1 MIGSP
6 SYEALQKNKFVKY
19 WNTEKKKNIYIYIYI
34 EIRDK
39 TNGYSIGFKGTFTR
53 GQPFKFDEGG
63 VGELALLIYVDTRL
77 FNSLHLFFPVHVGL
91 HLFFLWNHTSPF
103 KKKTVGLFRDFLI
116 EKFLPLL
123 LRKKKVFGVFCTSSS
138 LLAIWFRC
146 TVLSFYSACQIFFQV
161 RFISVLSLL
170 AKFCRQNSFTWSF
183 NFPHA
188 LEGYCWLF
196 VC

>member
-1 MIGSP
+1 MATVLDLRERLRGANHLNLTREGWESWLFWFTLIQDCLTLCTCFFQSTWVCTYFF
-6 SYEALQKNKFVKY
+6 YEITHPPL
-19 WNTEKKKNIYIYIYI
+19 
-34 EIRDK
+34 
-39 TNGYSIGFKGTFTR
+39 
-53 GQPFKFDEGG
+53 
-63 VGELALLIYVDTRL
+63 
-77 FNSLHLFFPVHVGL
+77 
-91 HLFFLWNHTSPF
+91 